1 MILDFL
7 TALSLTYC
15 SGFRLMVLHVLP
27 QCFLTW
33 RDLVQC
39 QRNAQ
44 HLSLPYLSLSLK
56 LRHARWQW
64 ALIFGSSH
72 LPFRLASR
80 QILYFPG
87 YHAGLSKY
95 DKIITLTIVRWHII
109 INILLK
115 CLYGNKYAC
124 LPPPQG
130 GQDPPQS
137 TSSSSPFRIPSSH
150 VSSGKQG
157 SQLDPPQST
166 SSSSWFC
173 IPSIHVSQIGQ
184 LGPPQSTSSSSWFC
198 IVS

>member
-1 MILDFL
+1 
-7 TALSLTYC
+7 
-15 SGFRLMVLHVLP
+15 MVLHVLP

-33 RDLVQC
+33 RDLAQC

-44 HLSLPYLSLSLK
+44 HFSLPYLSLSLK

-64 ALIFGSSH
+64 ALNFGSSH
-72 LPFRLASR
+72 LPFRLPSR
-80 QILYFPG
+80 QSLYFPG

-95 DKIITLTIVRWHII
+95 DKINNSNYSSLTYF

-115 CLYGNKYAC
+115 CLYGNKYVC

-130 GQDPPQS
+130 GQKNPPQS
-137 TSSSSPFRIPSSH
+137 TSSSSPFWIPSSH

-157 SQLDPPQST
+157 PQLDPPQSI